1 MPAEPELFNMVTA
14 DLEEKLRRMK
24 WKKVKLGEEKVYS
37 LAYADNIVLLE
48 EEKNEMR
55 SVIRRLEE
63 YLEQKG
69 LEMNVSED

>member
-1 MPAEPELFNMVTA
+1 MG
-14 DLEEKLRRMK
+14 EK
-24 WKKVKLGEEKVYS
+24 KVYS
-37 LAYADNIVLLE
+37 LAYTDNMVLLA

-55 SVIRRLEE
+55 SIIRRLEE

>member
-1 MPAEPELFNMVTA
+1 MPAKPELFNMVTA

-24 WKKVKLGEEKVYS
+24 WKEVKLGEEKVYS
-37 LAYADNIVLLE
+37 LAYADNMVLLE

-55 SVIRRLEE
+55 SIIRRLEE

-69 LEMNVSED
+69 LEINVSED

>member
-24 WKKVKLGEEKVYS
+24 WKGVKLGGEKVYS
-37 LAYADNIVLLE
+37 LAYADNMVLLE

-55 SVIRRLEE
+55 SIIRRLEE

>member
-37 LAYADNIVLLE
+37 LAYADNMVLLE

>member
-14 DLEEKLRRMK
+14 DLEEKLRRIK
-24 WKKVKLGEEKVYS
+24 WKEVKLGEEKVYS
-37 LAYADNIVLLE
+37 LAYADNMVLLE

-55 SVIRRLEE
+55 SIIRKLEE

>member
-37 LAYADNIVLLE
+37 LAYADNMVLLE

-55 SVIRRLEE
+55 SIIRRLEE